1 MTEVPSRQRV
11 APQRVVGRVLRAHGV
26 HGALVVVP
34 LTNQPDRFAPGA
46 RLLAGPESDPVTVEE
61 ASPYK
66 GRLLV
71 RFAEVGDRDA
81 AESLR
86 RCELRIAEDDAGA
99 PPPGEVWAVDLE
111 GLPVVAGSADGEV
124 LGTVFAVVD
133 NPAHDLL
140 LVADAAGREFMIPL
154 VEEFV
159 DELDPDSGVVVVHPI
174 PGLLPEDAGP
184 DPRVGPPR

>member
-1 MTEVPSRQRV
+1 MAEVPARKRV
-11 APQRVVGRVLRAHGV
+11 ASLRVVGRVLRAHGV

-34 LTNQPDRFAPGA
+34 LTNQPDRFAAGSH
-46 RLLAGPESDPVTVEE
+46 LLAGPDSVPVTVVD

-71 RFAEVGDRDA
+71 RFAEVSDRDS

-86 RCELRIAEDDAGA
+86 RRELCVAADDVGE

-111 GLPVVAGSADGEV
+111 GLPVVAGSAGGNV
-124 LGTVFAVVD
+124 VGTVVAVVD

-140 LVADAAGREFMIPL
+140 VVADAEGREFMIPL

-159 DELDPDSGVVVVHPI
+159 DELAPGLEQVVVHPI
-174 PGLLPEDAGP
+174 PGLLPED
-184 DPRVGPPR
+184 PPI